1 MFLVVLLSLSLVGCG
16 KKEEPEEDI
25 LDNDFEE
32 TETWDYDEDD
42 TESTDFDSDSW
53 ISTGKIRP
61 TKKTMITIGGRIVR
75 VVRPVKTYYGLML
88 P

>member
-1 MFLVVLLSLSLVGCG
+1 MKRLSRLLALFLVVLLSLSLVGCG

-53 ISTGKIRP
+53 DFDWEDT
-61 TKKTMITIGGRIVR
+61 TDEEDDDYDWGG
-75 VVRPVKTYYGLML
+75 GSFE
-88 P
+88 